1 MYNVCMPLVLLINS
15 VKFYVYFNDH
25 GVAHCHV
32 VKDDCNAVILI
43 ETATCIEVNGFSK
56 KDVNRLEK
64 IVKDNSVK
72 LLDAW
77 EEFNE

>member
-1 MYNVCMPLVLLINS
+1 MPLVLLINS

-32 VKDDCNAVILI
+32 VKDDLSAVILI

>member
-1 MYNVCMPLVLLINS
+1 MPLVLLINS

-25 GVAHCHV
+25 GVAHCHL

-43 ETATCIEVNGFSK
+43 ENATCIEVNGFSK

-64 IVKDNSVK
+64 IVKDNSAK
-72 LLDAW
+72 LLNAW

>member
-1 MYNVCMPLVLLINS
+1 MYTICMPLILQINS

-32 VKDDCNAVILI
+32 VKDDCTAVILI
-43 ETATCIEVNGFSK
+43 KTATCIEVNGFSK

-64 IVKDNSVK
+64 IVKENTEI

-77 EEFNE
+77 EDYNE

>member
-1 MYNVCMPLVLLINS
+1 MYDIHIPLVLQINT

-32 VKDDCNAVILI
+32 VKDDSSAVILI
-43 ETATCIEVNGFSK
+43 KAGICVEVTGFSK

-64 IVKDNSVK
+64 IVLENAET